1 MKKNRNTRRA
11 GALTRLEE
19 QLGKGTKRVEDKE
32 IPLSEKNIKRIN
44 KEIEILQN
52 KIKRHG

>member
-19 QLGKGTKRVEDKE
+19 QLDKGTKRVEHTE
-32 IPLSEKNIKRIN
+32 VPLTEKNIKRIN
-44 KEIEILQN
+44 KEIEILEN